1 MAAKAS
7 EHTISLNGIEMFYRM
22 IGEGEPLLLLHG
34 FTGCADD
41 WRFFT
46 DDLAREY
53 RCIIPDLRG
62 HGRSTNPSNEF
73 THHQAAL
80 DVYALLDSLGIER
93 FKAIGISAGGNA
105 MLHMAT
111 MQPGRVDAMVIVSA
125 TPYFPAQ
132 ARAVMAQFS
141 AERMSEAEWNVA
153 RSQHRHGD
161 DQIRALYAQGRGFK
175 DSYHDLNFTP
185 PLLATITARTLIVY
199 GDRDFLYPLQMA
211 FELCSGIAGS
221 HLWVVPNGGHG
232 PVFGDLAPPF
242 TTTSMAFLRGDWER
256 K

>member
-7 EHTISLNGIEMFYRM
+7 DNTISLNGIEMFYRV
-22 IGEGEPLLLLHG
+22 IGDGEPLLLLHG

-73 THHQAAL
+73 THRQAAL
-80 DVYALLDSLGIER
+80 DAYALLDSLGIER
-93 FKAIGISAGGNA
+93 FKAIGVSAGGNT

-141 AERMSEAEWNVA
+141 AEQMSEAQWNIA
-153 RSQHRHGD
+153 RSQHRYGD
-161 DQIRALYAQGRGFK
+161 DQIRALYAHGRGFK

-185 PLLATITARTLIVY
+185 PLLGTITARTLIVY
-199 GDRDFLYPLQMA
+199 GDRDFLYPVQMA
-211 FELCSGIAGS
+211 FELCSAIAGS

-232 PVFGDLAPPF
+232 PVFGEMAAQF
-242 TTTSMAFLRGDWER
+242 TKTAMAFLRGEWER